1 LALVHG
7 GILWIERPISIYVY
21 LIAIITGLPIDG
33 EKLEQYLDD
42 KTKEKYLVEEMKKKY
57 GTERGSWGIIIN

>member
-1 LALVHG
+1 M
-7 GILWIERPISIYVY
+7 ERHVSIDEY
-21 LIAIITGLPIDG
+21 LIVDIKGLPTEG
-33 EKLEQYLDD
+33 EEQEQYLDD